1 MRPMVSPF
9 ISVAAVIFSFE
20 RNILTRDAGILNH
33 DWSDYRNAA
42 VFEAGIGAMITASS
56 SS

>member
-9 ISVAAVIFSFE
+9 ILVAKDILSFE
-20 RNILTRDAGILNH
+20 WTRLTRDAGILKH

-42 VFEAGIGAMITASS
+42 VFKAGIGAMITASS